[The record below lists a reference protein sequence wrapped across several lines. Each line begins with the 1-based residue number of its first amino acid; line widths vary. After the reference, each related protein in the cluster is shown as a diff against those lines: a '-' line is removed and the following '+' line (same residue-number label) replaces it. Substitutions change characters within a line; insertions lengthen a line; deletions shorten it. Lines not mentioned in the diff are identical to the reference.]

1 MHFDPLKNC
10 FHITEA
16 KIRMT
21 GYLPKAVD
29 LDAQQYNLYAPS
41 LQHSCFKMSEKF
53 QMLRQAVFL
62 TVEAE

>member
-10 FHITEA
+10 LLITEA
-16 KIRMT
+16 KIRRT

-29 LDAQQYNLYAPS
+29 LDAQRYILYAPS

-53 QMLRQAVFL
+53 QMPRQAVCL